1 MQYEFLKNFPKRMK
15 NVGLYAVLVQN
26 IVYKTQKWNHF
37 SIPGTDEQINLVFS
51 VLLLLMEHSLKE
63 QPCTVDDI
71 AVYID
76 AISTSDFEWGLS
88 FDTCR
93 ELADFIVNSV
103 LSNEGEQMSFDGFDY
118 DEKAYHT
125 VPIRYV
131 TNQIV
136 YLDGEVKRT
145 SYHLTDDG
153 YNLLLST
160 LEIESNMR
168 LSVQEL
174 LFQMQM
180 EAQDYDHAVD
190 TIKDIFDSMRRQAQK
205 IREAMVR
212 IRRNALNYSV
222 SEYDTIIHEN
232 LDSISE
238 TSKQFEVFR
247 DLVIRRRS
255 EIEEIRINVRNLTE
269 EEVRNLRDL
278 GVIGSYLDRV
288 LEEHLKILSS
298 HLELKALY
306 TRELEN
312 LSQVSQIRRFSI
324 RDKLYDPIIQE
335 PELLGELGTVL
346 SPLFRSDPEKI
357 YDPLRSASLQRPI
370 HSRKEEETAEE
381 LDFDE
386 EAWEA
391 ERERLRKEKRKKYQD
406 SLSVILSAAMEKGR
420 IKLSELKDMVQRDEI
435 ALKQLIPTIDVFKE
449 IMVELLKSRE
459 LDIPMLRQER
469 RLNFTDNGEVFEPNI
484 MILELLEHINGGTS
498 VRRISIVRKGNGKV
512 LFQGIEDEQGNIRTI
527 RCSEVE
533 ISLYKT
539 EE

>member
-1 MQYEFLKNFPKRMK
+1 MK
-15 NVGLYAVLVQN
+15 NAGLYAVLTQN

-37 SIPGTDEQINLVFS
+37 SITRTEEQINLVFS
-51 VLLLLMEHSLKE
+51 VLLLLMENSLKE

-76 AISTSDFEWGLS
+76 SISTSDLEWGLS

-103 LSNEGEQMSFDGFDY
+103 LSNEGEQMSFAGFDY
-118 DEKAYHT
+118 EERTWRT

-160 LEIESNMR
+160 LEIENNMR
-168 LSVQEL
+168 LSIQEL

-180 EAQDYDHAVD
+180 EAQDYDRAVD

-205 IREAMVR
+205 IREAMLR

-222 SEYDTIIHEN
+222 SEYDEIIHEN

-247 DLVIRRRS
+247 ELVTRRRA

-269 EEVRNLRDL
+269 EELRNLRDL
-278 GVIGSYLDRV
+278 GVIGTYLDRV

-306 TRELEN
+306 TKELES
-312 LSQVSQIRRFSI
+312 LSQVSQIRRFSL
-324 RDKLYDPIIQE
+324 RDKLYDPVLENPSI
-335 PELLGELGTVL
+335 LSELGTIL
-346 SPLFRSDPEKI
+346 SPLFRNDPEKI
-357 YDPLRSASLQRPI
+357 YDPLRSASLQRPL
-370 HSRKEEETAEE
+370 HSRKEEETTEE
-381 LDFDE
+381 LNFDE
-386 EAWEA
+386 AAWEA
-391 ERERLRKEKRKKYQD
+391 EQERLRQEKRKKYQ
-406 SLSVILSAAMEKGR
+406 SCLTVLLKAAMEKGSIR
-420 IKLSELKDMVQRDEI
+420 LSELKDRTEKDEEL
-435 ALKQLIPTIDVFKE
+435 LKELIPTIDIFKE

-459 LDIPMLRQER
+459 LDIPRLRQER
-469 RLNFTDNGEVFEPNI
+469 SLNFTGNGDAFEPNV
-484 MILELLEHINGGTS
+484 MILELLDQIDGGRF
-498 VRRISIVRKGNGKV
+498 VKRISVIRKGNGRV
-512 LFQGIEDEQGNIRTI
+512 IFSGLSDESGIPKRI

-533 ISLYKT
+533 IAIKS
-539 EE
+539 EV